1 MPKVDASFR
10 PALSIVASPT
20 KRRAI
25 LDLAVEAENR
35 GISGL
40 ACPSLGGTMGLCVS
54 LAHVTKTINYWTSI
68 QPIYY
73 SHPVEM
79 ANTASHINEMSDG
92 RFRLGLGVSHGPVT
106 QRLGVA
112 TGKPLSDISDYVAAM
127 RANEKFGGQLPPI
140 YLATLR
146 NKMLQLASDISEG
159 GIWANA
165 SLSHMSTQLAEVP
178 NAKRDDFFLSN
189 MIPTVIDDDIE
200 AARAINRRT
209 LTGYVSLPNYRN
221 YWKAAGYVEEMEAI
235 EAALAAGNKDAL
247 PSLMTNKW
255 LDDNTISGPASH
267 VRARFE
273 EWAHAG
279 VTPIAVMS
287 STSGGQVKAINELFD
302 VYN

>member
-25 LDLAVEAENR
+25 LELAVEAENR

-112 TGKPLSDISDYVAAM
+112 TGKPLSDIADYVAAM

-235 EAALAAGNKDAL
+235 EAALAAGNKEAL

-255 LDDNTISGPASH
+255 LDDNTISGSASH